1 MAQESRLVVVIDSQ
15 NAERNAR
22 NLGNELVSIERK
34 GEFASKSMDSL
45 SVATRAL
52 AGHMAGLVTV
62 GAAISKMDTYTGLQ
76 NRLKLVTNNQAELN
90 KATEDTFQIAQKT
103 YSAWDS
109 VLQVYQ
115 RFSDNAKTLNL
126 TMDDTARLTE
136 TVSKAVAIS
145 GASAEAADAALVQF
159 GQALASGTLRG
170 EELNSVMEQT
180 PALAKAI
187 AKGMGITVGELRSV
201 AAEGKITS
209 QEIVKALRNVQDEV
223 DALFAK
229 TDITIGQSLTL
240 LNNEITK
247 FVGEAGKGSGAAQ
260 ALSGSIQLLANNLN
274 LIADSAFAIGIGLM
288 TKAVLTKTVAVQAS
302 IAASTKQVFAT
313 IAERNA
319 NIAAAKAEVE
329 SALAEAQSTQVTLTN
344 IKATHAQIMAEIEL
358 EKVRLKAQITEQGR
372 TATITRMAQ
381 LGRLQAQVALEVA
394 AAETAQSASS
404 ARLSA
409 ALTAQSVATSRL
421 ALAKSALMAIFS
433 PMGLAIAATAASFY
447 LLSSSSDEVKESL
460 ATQSDSVSDLTD
472 KYIKL
477 NTVQALTEGVRLR
490 KEIEQQND
498 AIDDASG
505 AIKRFAYIQKE
516 LFKLSGSDYE
526 DYQNAIKSIAT
537 GASDAGD
544 LLKKMIS
551 SGRFSQTQID
561 KLIEFS
567 SAVAESKNKIEQGN
581 TALKLL
587 NATSGQHVEVT
598 AESIKQ
604 LTIQTNLTK
613 VATQNFTD
621 MKTQML
627 DSLRAQVEF
636 IRLNGGSE
644 EQVKSLNKVI
654 QAYSL
659 NQISATDAVSKFN
672 STAKVPVDNIKK
684 LQEYAIKTD
693 QSKIALNQANAELK
707 KQNDLRNEYLKQ
719 HQTVLG
725 AQQGETNE
733 LNNQVA
739 AQEKLNK
746 LRDNANK
753 DNLKNDFLIKNT
765 KAFGGGEKGLDKAR
779 AASEFYTDN
788 KIPMTRSLTGQ
799 EYAIFEAWY
808 KKQKEVKDL
817 QESISESTRKQ
828 TKEVEKQTKEA
839 AKQAVLLAGNDEKS
853 RNMLRVYLAFRN
865 AGLGDKQARVMT
877 AQVGRETDFRN
888 EAMFGSHKDANNGY
902 TNTGFLSWQKS
913 RSTKLMQSLQGQ
925 GVLDKNGKIQQT
937 QDALDAMAK
946 HAVQEA
952 MTDKSYSKS
961 KAALLNDDLDYRS
974 LERIVAKNLV
984 GWDYDGKKLGKAK
997 ASQHLAKQDSYYN
1010 QLSKILGDNPEAV
1023 SKAIGDLSKLEDEAY
1038 KARAKT
1044 LEEVK
1049 QLQATY
1055 DSETVARSKK
1065 REEEINKA
1073 TILGQSNLIPKI
1085 NERYD
1090 AEDKLAQKQFDFEVN
1105 GYKWTEEQKLDYTY
1119 ETNSLRLVAEGKL
1132 SEDQRKVA
1140 LDGLKLQKQQELGLL
1155 KLAQEQRLFQAR
1167 LSLLSETQAM
1177 QERYRLEREEIHKN
1191 TKLSIEERQK
1201 LIALSKANQDK
1212 ETRDKVNN
1220 AVQNWGGIQADMNGT
1235 GEFFRQDQERF
1246 SRLNAAND
1254 LADSQFAATDLNE
1267 QNSLDGLNAQFEAG
1281 LIKQQDYENQKTAI
1295 IQAAQDQRN
1304 QIAAEHAKNV
1314 QDIEDKYQQDR
1325 LNTQIAFGGQMMG
1338 SLTSMFGSMFG
1349 EQSKAYKI
1357 MFAADKAYAIAA
1369 AGIAIQQN
1377 IAAASKA
1384 GFPLNI
1390 PLIAG
1395 AVAQGASIIANIRAI
1410 KDQGFADGG
1419 YTGSGRKYEPA
1430 GIVHKGEVVW
1440 SQEDIKRWG
1449 GVGLV
1454 ENMRKSANP
1463 EAFINNHAIN
1473 NTSAENVFNRS
1484 FLSSKAF
1491 NDNQNISNIFNRP
1504 TRENQIIVNAFKPSK
1519 DAASRSE
1526 DVQSITNQYAGN
1538 NTSFSEV
1545 LDKSIQSSK
1554 SFNASKSIISS
1565 LSNSKVLNSN
1575 VSNSTVQNAE
1585 KELLKEVSIFK
1596 DNGFADG
1603 GYTGKGK
1610 KYEIAGA
1617 VHKGEIVWSQDDIKK
1632 WGGVDKVE
1640 QMRRATSPESFVSNY
1655 AQNHTTFESI
1665 LNRANQSSRIFNQSK
1680 EISNIFNKSVQDD
1693 QIIYKGNGNVPTS
1706 ATSDLYHDGK
1716 VYFSSNGLVQ
1726 DRSNLDDV
1734 QDFTLGRT
1742 SRPQAEI
1749 MPSIEPSTPT
1759 INFKIE
1765 VINQV
1770 SGATV
1775 EAEQLDEQTVR
1786 IIVTDELDK
1795 QLPRKVPK
1803 LVSDQIAN
1811 PNSTISRSLTENT
1824 TARRNRT

>member
-1 MAQESRLVVVIDSQ
+1 
-15 NAERNAR
+15 
-22 NLGNELVSIERK
+22 
-34 GEFASKSMDSL
+34 
-45 SVATRAL
+45 
-52 AGHMAGLVTV
+52 
-62 GAAISKMDTYTGLQ
+62 
-76 NRLKLVTNNQAELN
+76 
-90 KATEDTFQIAQKT
+90 
-103 YSAWDS
+103 
-109 VLQVYQ
+109 
-115 RFSDNAKTLNL
+115 
-126 TMDDTARLTE
+126 
-136 TVSKAVAIS
+136 AIS

-209 QEIVKALRNVQDEV
+209 QEIVKALKNVQDEV

-394 AAETAQSASS
+394 AAETAQSAASS
-404 ARLSA
+404 RLSA

-551 SGRFSQTQID
+551 SGRFSQNQID

-587 NATSGQHVEVT
+587 NATSRQHVEVT

-672 STAKVPVDNIKK
+672 STAKIPAENIKG
-684 LQEYAIKTD
+684 LQDHATKTD

-719 HQTVLG
+719 HQTVLA

-753 DNLKNDFLIKNT
+753 DILKNDFLIKNT

-788 KIPMTRSLTGQ
+788 KIPMTRSLTSQ
-799 EYAIFEAWY
+799 EAAIFEAWY
-808 KKQKEVKDL
+808 KKQKEAKDL
-817 QESISESTRKQ
+817 QESITESSRKQ
-828 TKEVEKQTKEA
+828 TKESEKKLKITQAELEVAKRSA
-839 AKQAVLLAGNDEKS
+839 ALIESSGLGKYAESKGIPSSVIAGLLAQESQGIREAKSHTGAIGYFQTTSGYRKQNNMSVADSYDLEKS
-853 RNMLRVYLAFRN
+853 GKIVIDNIAKVYEKTGDLAQAILSHN
-865 AGLGDKQARVMT
+865 AGEGGARQFTKTGKVKGS
-877 AQVGRETDFRN
+877 AERN
-888 EAMFGSHKDANNGY
+888 KEVSQY
-902 TNTGFLSWQKS
+902 
-913 RSTKLMQSLQGQ
+913 
-925 GVLDKNGKIQQT
+925 
-937 QDALDAMAK
+937 
-946 HAVQEA
+946 
-952 MTDKSYSKS
+952 
-961 KAALLNDDLDYRS
+961 
-974 LERIVAKNLV
+974 VAKVSRYSDIIAGGV
-984 GWDYDGKKLGKAK
+984 GKGGLSDGDSDRAYGK
-997 ASQHLAKQDSYYN
+997 Q
-1010 QLSKILGDNPEAV
+1010 I
-1023 SKAIGDLSKLEDEAY
+1023 
-1038 KARAKT
+1038 KAR
-1044 LEEVK
+1044 LELVK
-1049 QLQATY
+1049 QGLNLQEQYEEEQAKRTK
-1055 DSETVARSKK
+1055 ARN
-1065 REEEINKA
+1065 EEINLA
-1073 TILGQSNLIPKI
+1073 QQTGQTALIPKI
-1085 NERYD
+1085 KERYKAQD
-1090 AEDKLAQKQFDFEVN
+1090 ELAKLQQDFEVN
-1105 GYKWTEEQKLDYTY
+1105 GYKWTEKQKLEYTY

-1140 LDGLKLQKQQELGLL
+1140 LGGLELQKQQELGLL
-1155 KLAQEQRLFQAR
+1155 KLAQEQRLFQAEQFMLGEMER
-1167 LSLLSETQAM
+1167 IKKRYALEYDEISKITDLEERRRKMSAFQADFIRNGVGNPTIDQYDTSSQFLKSTNYTKPKQTNMQVLDEDYAQTYQKLKDNLAAVLESEKASY
-1177 QERYRLEREEIHKN
+1177 QERLEA
-1191 TKLSIEERQK
+1191 ERVFKEARQQMDNEYH
-1201 LIALSKANQDK
+1201 LKAIDARKADHDSQLQLYSQMISSASS
-1212 ETRDKVNN
+1212 T
-1220 AVQNWGGIQADMNGT
+1220 WGGLTQIVKDAR
-1235 GEFFRQDQERF
+1235 GEN
-1246 SRLNAAND
+1246 SRSFKAMFIAQQSFAIASAIISAHL
-1254 LADSQFAATDLNE
+1254 AATQVAADATIPFFGAKIAASTAMLAMGYAN
-1267 QNSLDGLNAQFEAG
+1267 AG
-1281 LIKQQDYENQKTAI
+1281 LIA
-1295 IQAAQDQRN
+1295 
-1304 QIAAEHAKNV
+1304 
-1314 QDIEDKYQQDR
+1314 
-1325 LNTQIAFGGQMMG
+1325 GQ
-1338 SLTSMFGSMFG
+1338 T
-1349 EQSKAYKI
+1349 I
-1357 MFAADKAYAIAA
+1357 
-1369 AGIAIQQN
+1369 
-1377 IAAASKA
+1377 A
-1384 GFPLNI
+1384 GF
-1390 PLIAG
+1390 
-1395 AVAQGASIIANIRAI
+1395 S
-1410 KDQGFADGG
+1410 DGG
-1419 YTGSGRKYEPA
+1419 FTGSGGKYQPA
-1430 GIVHKGEVVW
+1430 GIVHKGEIVW

-1454 ENMRKSANP
+1454 EKMRKSANP
-1463 EAFINNHAIN
+1463 EAFLNN
-1473 NTSAENVFNRS
+1473 
-1484 FLSSKAF
+1484 
-1491 NDNQNISNIFNRP
+1491 
-1504 TRENQIIVNAFKPSK
+1504 
-1519 DAASRSE
+1519 
-1526 DVQSITNQYAGN
+1526 
-1538 NTSFSEV
+1538 
-1545 LDKSIQSSK
+1545 
-1554 SFNASKSIISS
+1554 NAS
-1565 LSNSKVLNSN
+1565 
-1575 VSNSTVQNAE
+1575 
-1585 KELLKEVSIFK
+1585 
-1596 DNGFADG
+1596 ADS
-1603 GYTGKGK
+1603 
-1610 KYEIAGA
+1610 
-1617 VHKGEIVWSQDDIKK
+1617 V
-1632 WGGVDKVE
+1632 
-1640 QMRRATSPESFVSNY
+1640 MRRAMMSSSAFIESQKQ
-1655 AQNHTTFESI
+1655 AD
-1665 LNRANQSSRIFNQSK
+1665 IFNQP
-1680 EISNIFNKSVQDD
+1680 VQDT
-1693 QIIYKGNGNVPTS
+1693 QIIYKGNGSVPTAASS
-1706 ATSDLYHDGK
+1706 ASSDLFHDGK

-1742 SRPQAEI
+1742 SRPKAEI
-1749 MPSIEPSTPT
+1749 MPSIERASPT
-1759 INFKIE
+1759 VNFKIE

-1786 IIVTDELDK
+1786 IIVKDELDK
-1795 QLPRKVPK
+1795 QLPRTVPK
-1803 LVSDQIAN
+1803 LVSDQIGN

-1824 TARRNRT
+1824 TARRNR

>member
-1 MAQESRLVVVIDSQ
+1 MAQDSRLVIVIDSQ

-22 NLGNELVSIERK
+22 NLGNELDSIERK
-34 GEFASKSMDSL
+34 GDYASKSMDGL

-52 AGHMAGLVTV
+52 AGYMAGLVTV
-62 GAAISKMDTYTGLQ
+62 GAAISKMDAYTGLQ

-90 KATEDTFQIAQKT
+90 KATEDTFRIAQKT

-187 AKGMGITVGELRSV
+187 AQGMGITVGELRSV

-209 QEIVKALRNVQDEV
+209 QEIVKALKNVQNDV

-247 FVGEAGKGSGAAQ
+247 FVGEAGQGSGAAQ
-260 ALSGSIQLLANNLN
+260 ALSGSIQVLAENLESISYVAILGGTALLTKAIATQVSALNTKLGSLVANNAATQLQ
-274 LIADSAFAIGIGLM
+274 
-288 TKAVLTKTVAVQAS
+288 KQKS
-302 IAASTKQVFAT
+302 IES
-313 IAERNA
+313 
-319 NIAAAKAEVE
+319 AKA
-329 SALAEAQSTQVTLTN
+329 ALAEAEAHLANVRATNAETQAKFGASAASARYVLAANNVEKATKAVIAAQGKSASMASLVSGAWGLIGGPIGAITLGVTALAATYMYFSSKSAEATAKLKEQAEAAKLTKEE
-344 IKATHAQIMAEIEL
+344 IKALNDEQRKEKLGDLAATINDQNKALEKQELAVGSALINIQNYAVGNAKVAEISN
-358 EKVRLKAQITEQGR
+358 KARLGTISYTE
-372 TATITRMAQ
+372 AIEQ
-381 LGRLQAQVALEVA
+381 LKNQKIPSDLMDALLKQVNAYDE
-394 AAETAQSASS
+394 AAETAAKTKQTYNLFGIEVTLAGNKAENAIVGVDKNTKSLTENEKAALAAKNAQKQYADSLADRKFEALVTKGLLAKGYSPEQVKQMVETASWARKSGVKVSNELYQIGLETLSIEEQNKKVIDAKNKALKESTNELSKQQKLSKRLVGISGQSGIGTGPHLDVRYGGSMSGQKVSNEHLARLQAGGKPLSSYKISSNYGPRQAPTKGASS
-404 ARLSA
+404 FHKGIDFSMPEG
-409 ALTAQSVATSRL
+409 TPITTNVAVKDIKTWYDS
-421 ALAKSALMAIFS
+421 KGGGYVS
-433 PMGLAIAATAASFY
+433 
-447 LLSSSSDEVKESL
+447 EVLFE
-460 ATQSDSVSDLTD
+460 DGVS
-472 KYIKL
+472 
-477 NTVQALTEGVRLR
+477 
-490 KEIEQQND
+490 
-498 AIDDASG
+498 
-505 AIKRFAYIQKE
+505 
-516 LFKLSGSDYE
+516 
-526 DYQNAIKSIAT
+526 
-537 GASDAGD
+537 
-544 LLKKMIS
+544 
-551 SGRFSQTQID
+551 
-561 KLIEFS
+561 
-567 SAVAESKNKIEQGN
+567 
-581 TALKLL
+581 LKLL
-587 NATSGQHVEVT
+587 HQSPKMQSKVKGGASKGSDKAAGDIQSQLDRQLDAQLSLENEVASEVQRIQNNLKVRLEDVDKAGFSPERT
-598 AESIKQ
+598 AEIK
-604 LTIQTNLTK
+604 
-613 VATQNFTD
+613 
-621 MKTQML
+621 
-627 DSLRAQVEF
+627 
-636 IRLNGGSE
+636 
-644 EQVKSLNKVI
+644 
-654 QAYSL
+654 
-659 NQISATDAVSKFN
+659 
-672 STAKVPVDNIKK
+672 
-684 LQEYAIKTD
+684 
-693 QSKIALNQANAELK
+693 AEL
-707 KQNDLRNEYLKQ
+707 QRRADND
-719 HQTVLG
+719 
-725 AQQGETNE
+725 
-733 LNNQVA
+733 VA
-739 AQEKLNK
+739 
-746 LRDNANK
+746 
-753 DNLKNDFLIKNT
+753 I
-765 KAFGGGEKGLDKAR
+765 
-779 AASEFYTDN
+779 
-788 KIPMTRSLTGQ
+788 
-799 EYAIFEAWY
+799 
-808 KKQKEVKDL
+808 
-817 QESISESTRKQ
+817 
-828 TKEVEKQTKEA
+828 
-839 AKQAVLLAGNDEKS
+839 AKQAI
-853 RNMLRVYLAFRN
+853 R
-865 AGLGDKQARVMT
+865 
-877 AQVGRETDFRN
+877 
-888 EAMFGSHKDANNGY
+888 
-902 TNTGFLSWQKS
+902 
-913 RSTKLMQSLQGQ
+913 
-925 GVLDKNGKIQQT
+925 
-937 QDALDAMAK
+937 
-946 HAVQEA
+946 
-952 MTDKSYSKS
+952 
-961 KAALLNDDLDYRS
+961 
-974 LERIVAKNLV
+974 
-984 GWDYDGKKLGKAK
+984 
-997 ASQHLAKQDSYYN
+997 
-1010 QLSKILGDNPEAV
+1010 
-1023 SKAIGDLSKLEDEAY
+1023 SKLEDY
-1038 KARAKT
+1038 K
-1044 LEEVK
+1044 EF
-1049 QLQATY
+1049 
-1055 DSETVARSKK
+1055 
-1065 REEEINKA
+1065 
-1073 TILGQSNLIPKI
+1073 
-1085 NERYD
+1085 
-1090 AEDKLAQKQFDFEVN
+1090 QK
-1105 GYKWTEEQKLDYTY
+1105 TEEQLLEESFNRKKFNAAHDI
-1119 ETNSLRLVAEGKL
+1119 EL
-1132 SEDQRKVA
+1132 SKSEQKQAVE
-1140 LDGLKLQKQQELGLL
+1140 LLEQQKQQELGLL

-1177 QERYRLEREEIHKN
+1177 QERYRLEREEILKN
-1191 TKLSIEERQK
+1191 TKLSIKERQK
-1201 LIALSKANQDK
+1201 LIAFSKANQDK

-1235 GEFFRQDQERF
+1235 SEFFRQDQERF

-1267 QNSLDGLNAQFEAG
+1267 QNSLNGLDTQMEAG

-1419 YTGSGRKYEPA
+1419 YTGSGGKYEPA

-1440 SQEDIKRWG
+1440 SQEDIRRWG

-1463 EAFINNHAIN
+1463 EAFINNHAQN
-1473 NTSAENVFNRS
+1473 NTSIENVFNRS

-1491 NDNQNISNIFNRP
+1491 NDNKSISNISN
-1504 TRENQIIVNAFKPSK
+1504 
-1519 DAASRSE
+1519 
-1526 DVQSITNQYAGN
+1526 
-1538 NTSFSEV
+1538 
-1545 LDKSIQSSK
+1545 
-1554 SFNASKSIISS
+1554 

-1665 LNRANQSSRIFNQSK
+1665 LNRAHQSSRIFNQSK

-1693 QIIYKGNGNVPTS
+1693 QIIYKGNSRAPTAS
-1706 ATSDLYHDGK
+1706 SSVGSDLFHDGK

-1726 DRSNLDDV
+1726 NRSNLEDV
-1734 QDFTLGRT
+1734 QDFTLGST

-1749 MPSIEPSTPT
+1749 MPSIEPASPI

-1824 TARRNRT
+1824 TARRNR

>member
-1 MAQESRLVVVIDSQ
+1 MAQESRLVIVIDSQ

-209 QEIVKALRNVQDEV
+209 QEIVKALKNVQDEV

-394 AAETAQSASS
+394 AAETAQSAASS
-404 ARLSA
+404 RLSA

-551 SGRFSQTQID
+551 SGRFSQNQID

-587 NATSGQHVEVT
+587 NATSRQHVEVT

-672 STAKVPVDNIKK
+672 STAKIPAENIKG
-684 LQEYAIKTD
+684 LQDHATKTD

-719 HQTVLG
+719 HQTVLA

-753 DNLKNDFLIKNT
+753 DILKNDFLIKNT

-788 KIPMTRSLTGQ
+788 KIPMTRSLTSQ
-799 EYAIFEAWY
+799 EAAIFEAWY
-808 KKQKEVKDL
+808 KKQKEAKDL
-817 QESISESTRKQ
+817 QESITESSRKQ
-828 TKEVEKQTKEA
+828 TKESEKKLKITQAELEVAKRSA
-839 AKQAVLLAGNDEKS
+839 ALIESSGLGKYAESKGIPSSVIAGLLAQESQGIREAKSHTGAIGYFQTTSGYRKQNNMSVADSYDLEKS
-853 RNMLRVYLAFRN
+853 GKIVIDNIAKVYEKTGDLAQAILSHN
-865 AGLGDKQARVMT
+865 AGEGGARQFTKTGKVKGS
-877 AQVGRETDFRN
+877 AERN
-888 EAMFGSHKDANNGY
+888 KEVSQY
-902 TNTGFLSWQKS
+902 
-913 RSTKLMQSLQGQ
+913 
-925 GVLDKNGKIQQT
+925 
-937 QDALDAMAK
+937 
-946 HAVQEA
+946 
-952 MTDKSYSKS
+952 
-961 KAALLNDDLDYRS
+961 
-974 LERIVAKNLV
+974 VAKVSRYSDIIAGGV
-984 GWDYDGKKLGKAK
+984 GKGGLSDGDSDRAYGK
-997 ASQHLAKQDSYYN
+997 Q
-1010 QLSKILGDNPEAV
+1010 I
-1023 SKAIGDLSKLEDEAY
+1023 
-1038 KARAKT
+1038 KAR
-1044 LEEVK
+1044 LELVK
-1049 QLQATY
+1049 QGLNLQEQYEEEQAKRTK
-1055 DSETVARSKK
+1055 ARN
-1065 REEEINKA
+1065 EEINLA
-1073 TILGQSNLIPKI
+1073 QQTGQTALIPKI
-1085 NERYD
+1085 KERYKAQD
-1090 AEDKLAQKQFDFEVN
+1090 ELAKLQQDFEVN
-1105 GYKWTEEQKLDYTY
+1105 GYKWTEKQKLEYTY

-1140 LDGLKLQKQQELGLL
+1140 LGGLELQKQQELGLL
-1155 KLAQEQRLFQAR
+1155 KLAQEQRLFQAEQFMLGEMER
-1167 LSLLSETQAM
+1167 IKKRYALEYDEISKITDLEERRRKMSAFQADFIRNGVGNPTIDQYDTSSQFLKSTNYTKPKQTNMQVLDEDYAQTYQKLKDNLAAVLESEKASY
-1177 QERYRLEREEIHKN
+1177 QERLEA
-1191 TKLSIEERQK
+1191 ERVFKEARQQMDNEYH
-1201 LIALSKANQDK
+1201 LKAIDARKADHDSQLQLYSQMISSASS
-1212 ETRDKVNN
+1212 T
-1220 AVQNWGGIQADMNGT
+1220 WGGLTQIVKDAR
-1235 GEFFRQDQERF
+1235 GEN
-1246 SRLNAAND
+1246 SRSFKAMFIAQQSFAIASAIISAHL
-1254 LADSQFAATDLNE
+1254 AATQVAADATIPFFGAKIAASTAMLAMGYAN
-1267 QNSLDGLNAQFEAG
+1267 AG
-1281 LIKQQDYENQKTAI
+1281 LIA
-1295 IQAAQDQRN
+1295 
-1304 QIAAEHAKNV
+1304 
-1314 QDIEDKYQQDR
+1314 
-1325 LNTQIAFGGQMMG
+1325 GQ
-1338 SLTSMFGSMFG
+1338 T
-1349 EQSKAYKI
+1349 I
-1357 MFAADKAYAIAA
+1357 
-1369 AGIAIQQN
+1369 
-1377 IAAASKA
+1377 A
-1384 GFPLNI
+1384 GF
-1390 PLIAG
+1390 
-1395 AVAQGASIIANIRAI
+1395 S
-1410 KDQGFADGG
+1410 DGG
-1419 YTGSGRKYEPA
+1419 FTGSGGKYQPA
-1430 GIVHKGEVVW
+1430 GIVHKGEIVW

-1454 ENMRKSANP
+1454 EKMRKSANP

-1491 NDNQNISNIFNRP
+1491 NDNQTISNIFNQP
-1504 TRENQIIVNAFKPSK
+1504 IRENQIITK
-1519 DAASRSE
+1519 
-1526 DVQSITNQYAGN
+1526 
-1538 NTSFSEV
+1538 
-1545 LDKSIQSSK
+1545 
-1554 SFNASKSIISS
+1554 
-1565 LSNSKVLNSN
+1565 
-1575 VSNSTVQNAE
+1575 
-1585 KELLKEVSIFK
+1585 
-1596 DNGFADG
+1596 GFANG
-1603 GYTGKGK
+1603 GFTG
-1610 KYEIAGA
+1610 GA
-1617 VHKGEIVWSQDDIKK
+1617 VSKP
-1632 WGGVDKVE
+1632 
-1640 QMRRATSPESFVSNY
+1640 TVS
-1655 AQNHTTFESI
+1655 A
-1665 LNRANQSSRIFNQSK
+1665 R
-1680 EISNIFNKSVQDD
+1680 
-1693 QIIYKGNGNVPTS
+1693 
-1706 ATSDLYHDGK
+1706 SDLFHDGK

-1726 DRSNLDDV
+1726 DRSNLEDV
-1734 QDFTLGRT
+1734 QDFTMGQAA
-1742 SRPQAEI
+1742 RPQAEI
-1749 MPSIEPSTPT
+1749 MPSIEPASPI

-1803 LVSDQIAN
+1803 LVSDQIGN

-1824 TARRNRT
+1824 TARRNR

>member
-1 MAQESRLVVVIDSQ
+1 MAQEARLVIVIDS
-15 NAERNAR
+15 ERAKR
-22 NLGNELVSIERK
+22 TAQDLSVELDSITKK
-34 GEFASKSMDSL
+34 GDFASKSMDRM

-52 AGHMAGLVTV
+52 AGYMAGLLTV
-62 GAAISKMDTYTGLQ
+62 GSAISKMDTYTGLQ
-76 NRLKLVTNNQAELN
+76 NRLKLVTNNQVELN
-90 KATEDTFQIAQKT
+90 KATEDTFRIAQKT

-209 QEIVKALRNVQDEV
+209 QEIVKALKNVQDEV

-394 AAETAQSASS
+394 AAETAQSAASS
-404 ARLSA
+404 RLSA

-551 SGRFSQTQID
+551 SGRFSQNQID

-587 NATSGQHVEVT
+587 NATSRQHVEVT

-672 STAKVPVDNIKK
+672 STAKIPAENIKG
-684 LQEYAIKTD
+684 LQDHATKTD

-719 HQTVLG
+719 HQTVLA

-753 DNLKNDFLIKNT
+753 DILKNDFLIKNT

-788 KIPMTRSLTGQ
+788 KIPMTRSLTSQ
-799 EYAIFEAWY
+799 EAAIFEAWY
-808 KKQKEVKDL
+808 KKQKEAKDL
-817 QESISESTRKQ
+817 QESITESSRKQ
-828 TKEVEKQTKEA
+828 TKESEKKLKITQAELEVAKRSA
-839 AKQAVLLAGNDEKS
+839 ALIESSGLGKYAESKGIPSSVIAGLLAQESQGIREAKSHTGAIGYFQTTSGYRKQNNMSVADSYDLEKS
-853 RNMLRVYLAFRN
+853 GKIVIDNIAKVYEKTGDLAQAILSHN
-865 AGLGDKQARVMT
+865 AGEGGARQFTKTGKVKGS
-877 AQVGRETDFRN
+877 AERN
-888 EAMFGSHKDANNGY
+888 KEVSQY
-902 TNTGFLSWQKS
+902 
-913 RSTKLMQSLQGQ
+913 
-925 GVLDKNGKIQQT
+925 
-937 QDALDAMAK
+937 
-946 HAVQEA
+946 
-952 MTDKSYSKS
+952 
-961 KAALLNDDLDYRS
+961 
-974 LERIVAKNLV
+974 VAKVSRYSDIIAGGV
-984 GWDYDGKKLGKAK
+984 GKGGLSDGDSDRAYGK
-997 ASQHLAKQDSYYN
+997 Q
-1010 QLSKILGDNPEAV
+1010 I
-1023 SKAIGDLSKLEDEAY
+1023 
-1038 KARAKT
+1038 KAR
-1044 LEEVK
+1044 LELVK
-1049 QLQATY
+1049 QGLNLQEQYEEEQAKRTK
-1055 DSETVARSKK
+1055 ARN
-1065 REEEINKA
+1065 EEINLA
-1073 TILGQSNLIPKI
+1073 QQTGQTALIPKI
-1085 NERYD
+1085 KERYKAQD
-1090 AEDKLAQKQFDFEVN
+1090 ELAKLQQDFEVN
-1105 GYKWTEEQKLDYTY
+1105 GYKWTEKQKLEYTY

-1140 LDGLKLQKQQELGLL
+1140 LGGLELQKQQELGLL
-1155 KLAQEQRLFQAR
+1155 KLAQEQRLFQAEQFMLGEMER
-1167 LSLLSETQAM
+1167 IKKRYALEYDEISKITDLEERRRKMSAFQADFIRNGVGNPTIDQYDTSSQFLKSTNYTKPKQTNMQVLDEDYAQTYQKLKDNLAAVLESEKASY
-1177 QERYRLEREEIHKN
+1177 QERLEA
-1191 TKLSIEERQK
+1191 ERVFKEARQQMDNEYH
-1201 LIALSKANQDK
+1201 LKAIDARKADHDSQLQLYSQMISSASS
-1212 ETRDKVNN
+1212 T
-1220 AVQNWGGIQADMNGT
+1220 WGGLTQIVKDAR
-1235 GEFFRQDQERF
+1235 GEN
-1246 SRLNAAND
+1246 SRSFKAMFIAQQSFAIASAIISAHL
-1254 LADSQFAATDLNE
+1254 AATQVAADATIPFFGAKIAASTAMLAMGYAN
-1267 QNSLDGLNAQFEAG
+1267 AG
-1281 LIKQQDYENQKTAI
+1281 LIA
-1295 IQAAQDQRN
+1295 
-1304 QIAAEHAKNV
+1304 
-1314 QDIEDKYQQDR
+1314 
-1325 LNTQIAFGGQMMG
+1325 GQ
-1338 SLTSMFGSMFG
+1338 T
-1349 EQSKAYKI
+1349 I
-1357 MFAADKAYAIAA
+1357 
-1369 AGIAIQQN
+1369 
-1377 IAAASKA
+1377 A
-1384 GFPLNI
+1384 GF
-1390 PLIAG
+1390 
-1395 AVAQGASIIANIRAI
+1395 S
-1410 KDQGFADGG
+1410 DGG
-1419 YTGSGRKYEPA
+1419 FTGSGGKYQPA
-1430 GIVHKGEVVW
+1430 GIVHKGEIVW

-1454 ENMRKSANP
+1454 EKMRKSANP
-1463 EAFINNHAIN
+1463 EAFLNN
-1473 NTSAENVFNRS
+1473 
-1484 FLSSKAF
+1484 
-1491 NDNQNISNIFNRP
+1491 
-1504 TRENQIIVNAFKPSK
+1504 
-1519 DAASRSE
+1519 
-1526 DVQSITNQYAGN
+1526 
-1538 NTSFSEV
+1538 
-1545 LDKSIQSSK
+1545 
-1554 SFNASKSIISS
+1554 NAS
-1565 LSNSKVLNSN
+1565 
-1575 VSNSTVQNAE
+1575 
-1585 KELLKEVSIFK
+1585 
-1596 DNGFADG
+1596 ADS
-1603 GYTGKGK
+1603 
-1610 KYEIAGA
+1610 
-1617 VHKGEIVWSQDDIKK
+1617 V
-1632 WGGVDKVE
+1632 
-1640 QMRRATSPESFVSNY
+1640 MRRAMMSSNAFIES
-1655 AQNHTTFESI
+1655 QK
-1665 LNRANQSSRIFNQSK
+1665 QSDIFNQP
-1680 EISNIFNKSVQDD
+1680 VQDT
-1693 QIIYKGNGNVPTS
+1693 QIIYKGNRSVPITS
-1706 ATSDLYHDGK
+1706 SSASSDLFHDGK
-1716 VYFSSNGLVQ
+1716 VYFSSNGFVQ
-1726 DRSNLDDV
+1726 DRSNLEDV
-1734 QDFTLGRT
+1734 QDFTMGQAA
-1742 SRPQAEI
+1742 RPQAEI
-1749 MPSIEPSTPT
+1749 MPSIEPASPT

-1811 PNSTISRSLTENT
+1811 P
-1824 TARRNRT
+1824 